1 MSVTMKETVL
11 TLAQELRVALGEETA
26 DLHITNLQILDV
38 FTDTVYP
45 GEMVIKNGRI
55 VAINPSWKVKA
66 EHVFDAGGRYAVP
79 GFMDAHI
86 HIEPTLLTPQALASV
101 IVPWGTTV
109 LFVDAMEIANVA
121 GIKGLEALLSDIS
134 ELPYRI
140 YLEVPSRVPT
150 APGLE
155 TTGGVLGVAE
165 VEELLKSSISAS
177 LGELDPS
184 KILGVREE
192 YLAKVLSARAQGKV
206 ANGHAIGLTWDK
218 LNVYATA
225 GLSDDHESVVYEE
238 LFERLRLGIKALIRE
253 GSTERNVEALIKG
266 VIEHNLP
273 TENLIFCT
281 DDKHV
286 TDIATE
292 GHISY
297 NVQKSIDL
305 GLDPIKAIKMA
316 TINTAKHFRLDH
328 LVGALT
334 PGRYA
339 DFLLLDDLKTIKPVY
354 VFKDG
359 QIVAQEGKLIQEVGI
374 IQFPEFLNETVKLA
388 PGFKPADFAVA
399 AGGDSAKVNVI
410 NLYPDQ
416 IINYGTQEWLKIE
429 AGQVQPDPAQDIL
442 KLAVVERYGQ
452 NGQVGVGFVRGFKL
466 KSGALASSVS
476 HDHHNIV
483 LVGTND
489 QDMYLA
495 AQEIAK
501 YQGGFA
507 AVQDGQVLGV
517 LPLPIG
523 GLMSPLPANEVMEQ
537 LLQINEVARSLGC
550 DLPAPFMTLSFISLP
565 TVPELGLTDH
575 GLIDV
580 LEHRVIKTV
589 LETRFER

>member
-1 MSVTMKETVL
+1 MKETVL

>member
-1 MSVTMKETVL
+1 MKQTMKETVA
-11 TLAQELRVALGEETA
+11 TLAQELRVALGEERA

-45 GEMVIKNGRI
+45 GEIVIKNGRI
-55 VAINPSWKVKA
+55 VAINPSWQVKA
-66 EHVFDAGGRYAVP
+66 EHVFDGGGRYAVP

-121 GIKGLEALLSDIS
+121 GIKGLEALLSNIE

-165 VEELLKSSISAS
+165 VEELLKSSLAAS

-192 YLAKVLSARAQGKV
+192 YLAKVVSARANGKV

-218 LNVYATA
+218 LNVYAAA

-238 LFERLRLGIKALIRE
+238 LFERLRLGIKAFIRE
-253 GSTERNVEALIKG
+253 GSTERNVEALVKG
-266 VIEHNLP
+266 VVEHNLP
-273 TENLIFCT
+273 TENLMFCT

-286 TDIATE
+286 TDIARE

-297 NVQKSIDL
+297 NIQKSIDL
-305 GLDPIKAIKMA
+305 GLDPVKAIKMA
-316 TINTAKHFRLDH
+316 TINTAKHFHLDH

-354 VFKDG
+354 VFKEG
-359 QIVAQEGKLIQEVGI
+359 QIVAQGGRLTREVGGF
-374 IQFPEFLNETVKLA
+374 QFPEFLNKTVKLA
-388 PGFKPADFAVA
+388 PDFKPSDFALP

-429 AGQVQPDPAQDIL
+429 AGQVQPDPARDIL

-466 KSGALASSVS
+466 KSGALASSVA

-495 AQEIAK
+495 AREIAK
-501 YQGGFA
+501 HQGGFA
-507 AVQDGQVLGV
+507 AVRDGQLLGV

-523 GLMSPLPANEVMEQ
+523 GLMSPLPADQVMEQ
-537 LLQINEVARSLGC
+537 LLQINEAARSLGC

>member
-1 MSVTMKETVL
+1 MTTMKETVS
-11 TLAQELRVALGEETA
+11 TLAQELRVALGEEKA
-26 DLHITNLQILDV
+26 DLHVTNLQILDV
-38 FTDTVYP
+38 FTDTIYP

-55 VAINPSWKVKA
+55 VAINPSWEITA

-121 GIKGLEALLSDIS
+121 GLQGLEALLSHIT

-155 TTGGVLGVAE
+155 TTGGVLGVEE
-165 VEELLKSSISAS
+165 VEELLKLDISAS

-184 KILGVREE
+184 KIIGVREE
-192 YLAKVLSARAQGKV
+192 YLAKVLSARASGKI
-206 ANGHAIGLTWDK
+206 ANGHAIGLNWDK

-238 LFERLRLGIKALIRE
+238 LVERLRLGIKAFIRE

-266 VIEHNLP
+266 VIQHNLP
-273 TENLIFCT
+273 TENLMFCT

-297 NVQKSIDL
+297 NIQKSIDL

-316 TINTAKHFRLDH
+316 TINTSKHFRLDH

-339 DFLLLDDLKTIKPVY
+339 DFVLLDDLNTIKPVY

-359 QIVAQEGKLIQEVGI
+359 QIVAEAGKLTQEVDC
-374 IQFPEFLNETVKLA
+374 IQFPDFLMKTVNLS
-388 PGFKPADFAVA
+388 PDFKPSDFAVLTS
-399 AGGDSAKVNVI
+399 GESAKVNVI

-416 IINYGTQEWLKIE
+416 IINYGTQEWLKISSE
-429 AGQVQPDPAQDIL
+429 QVQVNPEQDVL

-466 KSGALASSVS
+466 KSGALASSVA

-489 QDMYLA
+489 NDMYLA

-501 YQGGFA
+501 YQGGFV
-507 AVQDGQVLGV
+507 AVQDGEVLGF

-523 GLMSPLPANEVMEQ
+523 GLMSPLSSEEVMDQ
-537 LLQINEVARSLGC
+537 LNKINEVASNFGC

-589 LETRFER
+589 LETRS

>member
-1 MSVTMKETVL
+1 MKETVS

-55 VAINPSWKVKA
+55 VAINPSWEVKA
-66 EHVFDAGGRYAVP
+66 KNVFDAGGRYAVP
-79 GFMDAHI
+79 SFMDAHI

-121 GIKGLEALLSDIS
+121 GIKGLEALLSHIA

-155 TTGGVLGVAE
+155 TTGGILGVEE
-165 VEELLKSSISAS
+165 VEELLRLDISAS

-192 YLAKVLSARAQGKV
+192 YLAKVLSARANGKV

-238 LFERLRLGIKALIRE
+238 LFERLRLGIKAFIRE
-253 GSTERNVEALIKG
+253 GSTERNVEALVKG
-266 VIEHNLP
+266 VIKHNLP

-286 TDIATE
+286 TDISTE

-297 NVQKSIDL
+297 NIQKSIDL

-339 DFLLLDDLKTIKPVY
+339 DFVLLDDLKTINPVY

-359 QIVAQEGKLIQEVGI
+359 QVVAQEGKLTQEI
-374 IQFPEFLNETVKLA
+374 ALTKFPDFLNITVKLSSD
-388 PGFKPADFAVA
+388 FKPSDFVVSAS
-399 AGGDSAKVNVI
+399 GDSAKVNVI

-416 IINYGTQEWLKIE
+416 IINYGTQEWLKIS
-429 AGQVQPDPAQDIL
+429 ANQVQVNLEQDIL

-489 QDMYLA
+489 NDMYLA

-501 YQGGFA
+501 YQGGFV

-523 GLMSPLPANEVMEQ
+523 GLMSPLPADEVMDQ
-537 LLQINEVARSLGC
+537 LLQINEVARTLGC

-589 LETRFER
+589 METRS

>member
-1 MSVTMKETVL
+1 MNLLMKETVS

-55 VAINPSWKVKA
+55 VAINPSWEVKA
-66 EHVFDAGGRYAVP
+66 KNVFDAGGRYAVP
-79 GFMDAHI
+79 SFMDAHI

-121 GIKGLEALLSDIS
+121 GIKGLEALLSHIA

-155 TTGGVLGVAE
+155 TTGGILGVEE
-165 VEELLKSSISAS
+165 VEELLRLDISAS

-192 YLAKVLSARAQGKV
+192 YLAKVLSARANGKV

-238 LFERLRLGIKALIRE
+238 LFERLRLGIKAFIRE
-253 GSTERNVEALIKG
+253 GSTERNVEALVKG
-266 VIEHNLP
+266 VIKHNLP

-286 TDIATE
+286 TDISTE

-297 NVQKSIDL
+297 NIQKSIDL

-339 DFLLLDDLKTIKPVY
+339 DFVLLDDLKTINPVY

-359 QIVAQEGKLIQEVGI
+359 QVVAQEGKLTQEI
-374 IQFPEFLNETVKLA
+374 ALTKFPDFLNITVKLSSD
-388 PGFKPADFAVA
+388 FKPSDFVVSAS
-399 AGGDSAKVNVI
+399 GDSAKVNVI

-416 IINYGTQEWLKIE
+416 IINYGTQEWLKIS
-429 AGQVQPDPAQDIL
+429 ANQVQVNLEQDIL

-489 QDMYLA
+489 NDMYLA

-501 YQGGFA
+501 YQGGFV

-523 GLMSPLPANEVMEQ
+523 GLMSPLPADEVMDQ
-537 LLQINEVARSLGC
+537 LLQINEVARTLGC

-589 LETRFER
+589 METRS

>member
-1 MSVTMKETVL
+1 MTAMKETVA
-11 TLAQELRVALGEETA
+11 TLAQELRVALGEEPA
-26 DLHITNLQILDV
+26 DLYITNLKIIDV
-38 FTDTVYP
+38 FTETIYS
-45 GEMVIKNGRI
+45 GNMVIKNGRI
-55 VAINPSWKVKA
+55 AAINPSWEVKA
-66 EHVFDAGGRYAVP
+66 DHVFNAEGRYAVP

-121 GIKGLEALLSDIS
+121 GIKGLEALISHSD

-140 YLEVPSRVPT
+140 YLEIPSRVPT

-155 TTGGVLGVAE
+155 TTGGVLGVEE
-165 VEELLKSSISAS
+165 VKELLRSNQAAS

-192 YLAKVLSARAQGKV
+192 YLAKIISAREQGKV
-206 ANGHAIGLTWDK
+206 ANGHAIGLNWDQ
-218 LNVYATA
+218 LNVYAAA
-225 GLSDDHESVVYEE
+225 GLSDDHESVTYEE
-238 LFERLRLGIKALIRE
+238 LVERLRLGIKALIRE
-253 GSTERNVEALIKG
+253 GSTERNVEALVRG
-266 VIEHNLP
+266 VVEHHLP
-273 TENLIFCT
+273 TENLLFCT

-286 TDIATE
+286 TDIAAE

-297 NVQKSIDL
+297 NIQKSIDL

-316 TINTAKHFRLDH
+316 TINTSKHFRLDH
-328 LVGALT
+328 LFGAIT

-339 DFLLLDDLKTIKPVY
+339 DFVLLDDLKTIKPVY
-354 VFKDG
+354 VFKEG
-359 QIVAQEGKLIQEVGI
+359 QIVAQEGKLTTEVKPER
-374 IQFPEFLNETVKLA
+374 FPEFLMETVHLSSN
-388 PGFKPADFAVA
+388 FKPADFAVKA
-399 AGGDSAKVNVI
+399 QRKSAKVNVI

-416 IINYGTQEWLKIE
+416 IINNKTEEWLNIDSE
-429 AGQVQPDPAQDIL
+429 QVQVDTEHDIL
-442 KLAVVERYGQ
+442 KLAVVERYGK
-452 NGQVGVGFVRGFKL
+452 NGQVGVGYVRGFKL

-483 LVGTND
+483 IVGTND

-495 AQEIAK
+495 AQEIARH
-501 YQGGFA
+501 QGGFA
-507 AVQDGQVLGV
+507 AVQDGKILGV

-523 GLMSPLPANEVMEQ
+523 GLMSPLPAEKVMEQ
-537 LLQINEVARSLGC
+537 LTSLNQVAKSMGC
-550 DLPAPFMTLSFISLP
+550 ELPAPFMTLSFISLP

-580 LEHRVIKTV
+580 LKHCQIKTV
-589 LETRFER
+589 IETGS